1 MRRDRSDVEFEPWEI
16 VLMVAEV
23 IGVLAFAG
31 VLFGALI
38 KLALL

>member
-16 VLMVAEV
+16 VCIVGEA
-23 IGVLAFAG
+23 IGVLVLLG

-38 KLALL
+38 KVAL